1 MDFYVEF
8 EDNRGGPRMSSP
20 CSLVQNYLNYLKT
33 ELTVSNKR
41 FYAKFIY
48 SDRRSAYLFEG
59 QVWKNVQD

>member
-20 CSLVQNYLNYLKT
+20 CSLVQNYLKT

-48 SDRRSAYLFEG
+48 SDRRSAHLFEG
-59 QVWKNVQD
+59 QVWKNEQD